1 MATVLVARIVAVRC
15 LLVVVAVVVV
25 GLVSTAVMVMDVVDG
40 QLRGLLMLNCAVHG
54 ERHKN
59 EGNGS
64 HSVGLEG
71 PAHDGL
77 GASEVEEDSLD
88 RVFVGACGG
97 LLTDD
102 ITDNAT
108 GWVLVMAFTSIFVKL
123 SHIVDLVAHLGYI
136 IGWFEVRPDL
146 ESVLDGRGDWPREAG
161 LDSLAGN
168 LRKLNKLS
176 GAFPTDS
183 IERLVLGEGL
193 VCFLGRRV
201 LLVWG
206 VPFRSVSAGVGV
218 HVLPWVVT
226 DIVIGIVRGGV
237 AFQRVVMR
245 GSLDGNHSE
254 GNGNDRIHLLV
265 WYVIL
270 NFSN

>member
-40 QLRGLLMLNCAVHG
+40 QLRGLLVLNCAVDDVV
-54 ERHKN
+54 HK
-59 EGNGS
+59 GS
-64 HSVGLEG
+64 VPVILVGLDG

-88 RVFVGACGG
+88 YVRDGAVFVGDC
-97 LLTDD
+97 
-102 ITDNAT
+102 ICDNAT
-108 GWVLVMAFTSIFVKL
+108 VGVLVMAFTSIFVKL
-123 SHIVDLVAHLGYI
+123 SHIVDLRAHLGFNI
-136 IGWFEVRPDL
+136 AVNKVRPDP
-146 ESVLDGRGDWPREAG
+146 ESDLIPRSLSSLRIVDAG

-168 LRKLNKLS
+168 LRKLNFVHS
-176 GAFPTDS
+176 VFPTDS
-183 IERLVLGEGL
+183 VDRLVLGEGL

-206 VPFRSVSAGVGV
+206 VPVVSVCSGVGV
-218 HVLPWVVT
+218 HVIPWVVT